1 MREQRVLVSGAA
13 GKMGQEVCRAV
24 IGAAGMDL
32 VAAVDVGERLE
43 ALKAQLP
50 SDTFCTRDLGE
61 AIGHARPQVMV
72 DFTVKEACFKN
83 VQCAL
88 EHGVRCV
95 VGTTGLSPAQT
106 AQLGKLSLKQKT
118 AVFIAPNFSI
128 GAVLMMQFARE
139 AARFFSQAEIV
150 ELHHDQKKDAPS
162 GTSIRTAALIREA
175 WGQQEEA
182 PARASRARGDAQHGV
197 PIHSIRLQGL
207 VAHQKVIFGGEG
219 ETLTIHHDSL
229 DRACFMPG
237 VLLAIRKIPSLSG
250 LTIGLE
256 NLL

>member
-1 MREQRVLVSGAA
+1 MKRLRVLVSGAA
-13 GKMGQEVCRAV
+13 GKMGREVCRAV
-24 IGAAGMDL
+24 LGAADMEL
-32 VAAVDVGERLE
+32 VAAIDVGDRLE
-43 ALKAQLP
+43 ALEGEWSPTVLRSA
-50 SDTFCTRDLGE
+50 DLLEG
-61 AIGHARPQVMV
+61 ICRARPHVMV
-72 DFTVKEACFKN
+72 DFTVKDACFKN
-83 VQCAL
+83 VKCAL

-95 VGTTGLSPAQT
+95 VGTTGLTPSQT
-106 AQLGKLSLKQKT
+106 AQLRKLSLKHKT
-118 AVFIAPNFSI
+118 AVFIAPNFSL

-139 AARFFSQAEIV
+139 AARYFSQAEIV

-162 GTSIRTAALIREA
+162 GTAIRTASFILEA
-175 WGQQEEA
+175 WGRGAPGRAEA
-182 PARASRARGDAQHGV
+182 PRARGDVEHGV
-197 PIHSIRLQGL
+197 PIHSVRLQGL

-237 VLLAIRKIPSLSG
+237 VLLAVRKIGDLTG